1 MFNHSK
7 MLSSSLFMFSDNCSV
22 CTFLKLVDA
31 LNEHSGLIKLVSS
44 TYSMVLKFLLASRI
58 SFIYMMK
65 SRGPKIEPCGTPVVI
80 RTVFDKV
87 PS

>member
-1 MFNHSK
+1 MN
-7 MLSSSLFMFSDNCSV
+7 
-22 CTFLKLVDA
+22 
-31 LNEHSGLIKLVSS
+31 GLIKLVSS
-44 TYSMVLKFLLASRI
+44 AYYMVLKFLLASRI

-87 PS
+87 SS